1 MIDPTA
7 TKPPAG
13 YILIGRLG
21 RTFQLEGALRLLLD
35 DAVSY
40 EGQNDPQPVGVRAL
54 QASGN
59 VFVSSLGNVRVRRL
73 YENGG
78 ALLLTLEGV
87 RDRNA
92 AQRLVNSSVWVNPAA
107 LPDELAEELVQESEA
122 GSAQERL
129 EGLPVYL
136 NGTEVGHVS
145 RAMLDSPNP
154 VVEVTAAGSGTT
166 SLVPLV
172 APYVAVAEDSVRLT
186 DPPDGLL
193 ELG

>member
-1 MIDPTA
+1 M
-7 TKPPAG
+7 
-13 YILIGRLG
+13 
-21 RTFQLEGALRLLLD
+21 
-35 DAVSY
+35 
-40 EGQNDPQPVGVRAL
+40 
-54 QASGN
+54 
-59 VFVSSLGNVRVRRL
+59 FVSSLGNVRVRQL

-78 ALLLTLEGV
+78 ALLLTLGGV